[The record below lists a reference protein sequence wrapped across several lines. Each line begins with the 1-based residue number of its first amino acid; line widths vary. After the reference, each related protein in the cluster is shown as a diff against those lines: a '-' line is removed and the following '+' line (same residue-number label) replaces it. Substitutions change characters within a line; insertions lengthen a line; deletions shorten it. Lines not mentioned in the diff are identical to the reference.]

1 MHTGVCTGADEI
13 RGGVFLIRKKGLLV
27 SQIGPPLELS
37 NSNWIRLG
45 LGTLGTERATERAG
59 KVPGQHRPDMPT

>member
-1 MHTGVCTGADEI
+1 MGVCTGADEI

-45 LGTLGTERATERAG
+45 LGTLGTERVTERAG